1 MLHARDL
8 LRSEGRVRGRGAHPQ
23 CSDRPL
29 HTSRICFVA
38 SVSLRSRFCSDVSC
52 RCDDECFDDERC
64 DDERSEDECFRFR
77 SIAARARDKPE
88 RSSLQQDPRN
98 S

>member
-1 MLHARDL
+1 M
-8 LRSEGRVRGRGAHPQ
+8 
-23 CSDRPL
+23 
-29 HTSRICFVA
+29 A

-77 SIAARARDKPE
+77 SIAARDKPDAA
-88 RSSLQQDPRN
+88 SKDS
-98 S
+98 